1 MYKEKEKMAM
11 YNQKSGMTS
20 IMAVRLDLLAHFEL
34 PQAVGLLGEP
44 AEILSVKV

>member
-1 MYKEKEKMAM
+1 M
-11 YNQKSGMTS
+11 YNQKGGMAS

-34 PQAVGLLGEP
+34 LQAVGLLGES